1 MRTAFVLSGGGSL
14 GAVQVGMLLALEERG
29 VRADMVVGSSVG
41 ALNGAWV
48 AAHPATPMRRLA
60 EVWTGLRRR
69 DVFPLG
75 PTGLAGLAGRRPH
88 LVSPAPLERLVRR
101 HLPHAD
107 IADFPIPL
115 HVVATEVNTGMEVV
129 LARGDAVQAILASA
143 AIPGVFPPV
152 RIGSHL
158 LMDGGVVDNTPVS
171 LAVRLGA
178 ERVYVLPTGYACALD
193 AAPSSA
199 LGMALHAVTLT
210 IEQRLINDVERYES
224 ECELH
229 VIPPLCPLA
238 VTPADFSRSTEL
250 ISRAHRF
257 AAEWLD
263 TPHPQR
269 QQHRLLG
276 FHHHRHGAAGTIGA
290 GTGDERL

>member
-29 VRADMVVGSSVG
+29 ITADLVVGSSVG
-41 ALNGAWV
+41 SLNGAWV
-48 AAHPATPMRRLA
+48 AAHPGTPVRRLA

-69 DVFPLG
+69 DVFPVG
-75 PTGLAGLAGRRPH
+75 PTGLIGLAGRRDH
-88 LVSPAPLERLVRR
+88 LVSPAPLQRLIQQN
-101 HLPHAD
+101 LPYRD

-115 HVVATEVNTGMEVV
+115 HVVATEVLTGLEVV
-129 LARGDAVQAILASA
+129 LARGDAVQAVLASA

-152 RIGSHL
+152 RVGNHL

-178 ERVYVLPTGYACALD
+178 ERVYVLPTGYACALHS
-193 AAPSSA
+193 APSSA

-238 VTPADFSRSTEL
+238 VAPADFSRTAEL
-250 ISRAHRF
+250 ITRAHTF
-257 AAEWLD
+257 AAEWLG
-263 TPHPQR
+263 TSHPER

-276 FHHHRHGAAGTIGA
+276 FHHHRHG
-290 GTGDERL
+290 DVPD